1 MSINPEQFSD
11 ANKATIDSLFAV
23 ANAALS
29 SAQRIAELNLQTAH
43 SILEDSA
50 ANAKALMGAKDV
62 QETLA
67 IEARLTQP
75 AVEKAFAYSKSLY
88 EISAQSQAELSDLL
102 REQFNDF
109 QRSSSRLL
117 EQAFKTAPIGSEDA
131 FASIQKAFTSAYSAF
146 QNMNSLANKV
156 K

>member
-1 MSINPEQFSD
+1 MSINPEQFSA

-62 QETLA
+62 REG
-67 IEARLTQP
+67 
-75 AVEKAFAYSKSLY
+75 VC
-88 EISAQSQAELSDLL
+88 LL
-102 REQFNDF
+102 Q
-109 QRSSSRLL
+109 
-117 EQAFKTAPIGSEDA
+117 IV
-131 FASIQKAFTSAYSAF
+131 I
-146 QNMNSLANKV
+146 
-156 K
+156 